1 MVWGRS
7 VWGNHRIRRSRYID
21 GEGSRLTV
29 PSSFPELWFFVA
41 LVIPG
46 VTYAWAKRRFVGW
59 QAPNQDIGT
68 RTLEALFA
76 SVVFLLVYGAAF
88 FLISGAAFTDAGAQL
103 EQLVAQWPG
112 ALTWVVAAALLV
124 GLPVLS
130 AYLMNARWVKVPM
143 DGGKTKR
150 KQVNRVK
157 DTPRGW
163 DKAAFTAYTPRFVR
177 VRIADGSWYGGWFD
191 SDSLVSTYPHE
202 RDLFVQ
208 VQWQM
213 SPEGDFV
220 EPIPGSLG
228 VWIPVTS
235 DCIVEWVSGVPAGG
249 EEEER

>member
-7 VWGNHRIRRSRYID
+7 VWATTGSD
-21 GEGSRLTV
+21 AAGALTGEGSRLTV

-46 VTYAWAKRRFVGW
+46 ITYAWAKRRFVGW
-59 QAPNQDIGT
+59 QAPNQDVGT

-103 EQLVAQWPG
+103 EQWVAQWHG

-124 GLPVLS
+124 GLPVLA

-143 DGGKTKR
+143 DGEKTKW
-150 KQVNRVK
+150 KQVNRAK

-177 VRIADGSWYGGWFD
+177 VKTADGRGTEDG
-191 SDSLVSTYPHE
+191 STQT
-202 RDLFVQ
+202 R
-208 VQWQM
+208 
-213 SPEGDFV
+213 SSAR
-220 EPIPGSLG
+220 IRTT
-228 VWIPVTS
+228 VTS
-235 DCIVEWVSGVPAGG
+235 SCKSNG
-249 EEEER
+249 R